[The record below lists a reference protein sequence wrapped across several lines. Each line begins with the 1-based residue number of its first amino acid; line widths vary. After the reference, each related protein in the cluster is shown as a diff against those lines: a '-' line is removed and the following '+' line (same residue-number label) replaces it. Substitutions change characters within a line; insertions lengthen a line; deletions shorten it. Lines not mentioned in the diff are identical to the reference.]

1 MNGTSRLYRST
12 SQRML
17 GGVAAGFAGHF
28 GIDPNV
34 VRLLFLVLTF
44 VTGGGFA
51 LVYLLL
57 WLLLPGTAST
67 AADVSQVV
75 NENVSDMGA
84 QLRSFTGSRAGNGGN
99 GGVTQPNG
107 GAAPTQGQ
115 LPTNATSVQPRHGNP
130 AVALIAIGVFFL
142 LLNLGFF
149 RFFAWGV
156 WWPLLLVGL
165 GVMMISRRA

>member
-17 GGVAAGFAGHF
+17 GGVAAGLASYL
-28 GIDPNV
+28 GIDPNA
-34 VRLLFLVLTF
+34 VRLIFLVLAF

-51 LVYLLL
+51 LVYMLL
-57 WLLLPGTAST
+57 WLLIPGTAST
-67 AADVSQVV
+67 AADVHQIV
-75 NENVSDMGA
+75 NENVNDIGA
-84 QLRSFTGSRAGNGGN
+84 QLRSLTGTKAGTGGN
-99 GGVTQPNG
+99 GGVAQPNG
-107 GAAPTQGQ
+107 GANVAQGQ
-115 LPTNATSVQPRHGNP
+115 LPPAGATTQHRHGNP

>member
-1 MNGTSRLYRST
+1 
-12 SQRML
+12 ML
-17 GGVAAGFAGHF
+17 GGVAAGFASYF

-34 VRLLFLVLTF
+34 VRLIFLVLAF

-51 LVYLLL
+51 LVYMLL
-57 WLLLPGTAST
+57 WLLIPGTAST
-67 AADVSQVV
+67 AADVNQVI
-75 NENVSDMGA
+75 NENVGDMGA
-84 QLRSFTGSRAGNGGN
+84 QLRGFTGAKAGNGGAA
-99 GGVTQPNG
+99 QPNG
-107 GAAPTQGQ
+107 SPNPTQGQ
-115 LPTNATSVQPRHGNP
+115 LPPNAASVQPRQGNP